1 MDSVQTVSTFV
12 YTHKPAMRRLRR
24 VVDTV
29 LATAL
34 LVVTSPLLVA
44 AIVAILLEDGR
55 PVFFHQRRVGRFERL
70 FTIHKL
76 RTLRTEQCIDRP
88 TPTNSRD
95 PRITSVGR
103 ILRKTSIDE
112 LPQLV
117 NVIRGE
123 MSIVGPRPDMPVM
136 MDRYAKWQRMRHLV
150 SPGITC
156 IWQTTHR
163 SDVALQRPEA
173 SALDLDYINR
183 ASPVLDTVLLART
196 VVAVVSSK
204 GAY

>member
-1 MDSVQTVSTFV
+1 MNAVLSTPHFV
-12 YTHKPAMRRLRR
+12 YTTKPTMRRLRR

-29 LATAL
+29 LATIILIIAMPIL
-34 LVVTSPLLVA
+34 
-44 AIVAILLEDGR
+44 IVACFAILIEDGR

-76 RTLRTEQCIDRP
+76 RTLRVEQCVDRA
-88 TPTNSRD
+88 TPTSGRD
-95 PRITSVGR
+95 PRITVVGR

-112 LPQLV
+112 LPQLI
-117 NVIRGE
+117 NVIRGD

-136 MDRYAKWQRMRHLV
+136 MNQYEKWQRLRHFV

-163 SDVALQRPEA
+163 SELPLQRPEA
-173 SALDLDYINR
+173 SALDLDYIKR
-183 ASPVLDTVLLART
+183 ASPALDTVLLART
-196 VVAVVSSK
+196 VLAVVSSK